1 MVVDITNG
9 NKLGSEIQWAN
20 NNGIG
25 NFMWTTRVSDGVK
38 RLFCRDT
45 AMYYLEKDF
54 MNFIRKEG
62 YNG

>member
-38 RLFCRDT
+38 WLFCRDT

>member
-20 NNGIG
+20 NNGVG

-38 RLFCRDT
+38 WLFCRDT

-54 MNFIRKEG
+54 MNFIKKEG

>member
-1 MVVDITNG
+1 MAVDITNG

-20 NNGIG
+20 NNGVG

-38 RLFCRDT
+38 WLFCRDT

-54 MNFIRKEG
+54 MNFIKKEG

>member
-1 MVVDITNG
+1 MAVDITNG
-9 NKLGSEIQWAN
+9 NKLGGEIQWAN
-20 NNGIG
+20 NNGVG

-38 RLFCRDT
+38 WLFCRDT

-54 MNFIRKEG
+54 MNFIKKEG